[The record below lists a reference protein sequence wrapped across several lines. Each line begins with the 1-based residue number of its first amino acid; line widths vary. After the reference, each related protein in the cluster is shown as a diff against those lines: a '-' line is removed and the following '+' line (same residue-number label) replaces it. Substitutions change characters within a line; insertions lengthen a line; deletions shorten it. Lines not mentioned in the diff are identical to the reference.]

1 VAESQQ
7 SRQRANNAEER
18 LESRTSTEK
27 DPTVSDGLIKTL
39 LYNIEQSSSLYLRS
53 FIFSILFI
61 FRNKACW
68 IYLLIYHM
76 QMFIIVI
83 NIADN
88 CKTSSIVDIYCSA
101 IMYYFNDLLSNIKLY

>member
-53 FIFSILFI
+53 CLFI

-68 IYLLIYHM
+68 IYLLIYHHM